1 MLVDTR
7 ICFTAKLLL
16 LHHSLT
22 VVHTECV
29 LCGTVVLNVSS
40 KKLLCR
46 GILLTAADCVFCRSF
61 ATPPLPV
68 QIVCECVALLRGQK
82 DPDWKV
88 VKGIMAETNFLHS
101 LQTLAVDDITM
112 GQVNHT
118 PVIIR
123 QYTV

>member
-7 ICFTAKLLL
+7 ICFTAKLLQ

-22 VVHTECV
+22 VVHTGCV
-29 LCGTVVLNVSS
+29 FGGTVVLNVSS
-40 KKLLCR
+40 KKLLCG
-46 GILLTAADCVFCRSF
+46 GILLTAADCIFCRSF

>member
-1 MLVDTR
+1 M
-7 ICFTAKLLL
+7 F
-16 LHHSLT
+16 
-22 VVHTECV
+22 
-29 LCGTVVLNVSS
+29 CGTLILNVSS

-46 GILLTAADCVFCRSF
+46 GILLTAINYIFCRSF

-118 PVIIR
+118 PVII
-123 QYTV
+123 TV

>member
-1 MLVDTR
+1 MFHPKN
-7 ICFTAKLLL
+7 C
-16 LHHSLT
+16 
-22 VVHTECV
+22 CV
-29 LCGTVVLNVSS
+29 GV
-40 KKLLCR
+40 
-46 GILLTAADCVFCRSF
+46 ILLTAADCIFCRSF

-88 VKGIMAETNFLHS
+88 VKRIMAETNFLHS
-101 LQTLAVDDITM
+101 LQTPAVDDITM
-112 GQVNHT
+112 GQVNHI